1 MKLRDYQQ
9 LTIDQIR
16 EHFTLGKTRV
26 LVHLPTGAGK
36 SRIFQKIVMDS
47 LLKGKRVL
55 FLVRRQALIH
65 QVETQFTK
73 LKVECSVLMSNRKGF
88 DKKKHFQIFSI
99 DTAIK
104 RDLTDLV
111 FDLCVVDEAHD
122 ATSEAYQTFLNNLN
136 CKFFV
141 GFTATPYRIGK
152 RGHTFW
158 QAVSAAI
165 GMPGLVERGFLTD
178 AKLFGPPTKADLK
191 SVSVQAGEYNQKQL
205 GEEMSKLQVVAD
217 VVDTYK
223 KLGQNKAAICFCV
236 NKTHSLT
243 LADKFNRAGI
253 PALHADCDSTK
264 EERDEAIQLLESGKI
279 KVICNVNIW
288 STGVDV
294 PCLEVCI
301 LARPTKSVN
310 LYLQQ
315 VGRAFRPYRICGSS
329 ECGKI
334 YDNSDRCYHC
344 GHPSP
349 RYIKQYAIVL
359 DHGEN
364 IKRHGQPHIF
374 RKAQLTDYDPL
385 TTKQEGEIKIKQCK
399 RCHFIIEDLNAQSCP
414 MCALNFAELPAG
426 GGGAKINE
434 TDGKLV
440 EYQKSK
446 VVPLTQEQIA
456 EKFREVRER
465 RQNLKNNHPDKSW
478 GSR

>member
-1 MKLRDYQQ
+1 MKLRDYQE
-9 LTIDQIR
+9 LTITQVR
-16 EHFTLGKTRV
+16 ENFVNGKNKV

-65 QVETQFTK
+65 QVYQQFSK
-73 LKVECSVLMSNRKGF
+73 LGVDCSVLMSNRKGF
-88 DKKKHFQIFSI
+88 DRRNFFQIFSI

-104 RDLTDLV
+104 REIADLV

-141 GFTATPYRIGK
+141 GFTATPYRIGR

-165 GMPGLVERGFLTD
+165 GMPGLVDAGFLTD
-178 AKLFGPPTKADLK
+178 AKLFGPPTKADLD
-191 SVSVQAGEYNQKQL
+191 SVSITAGEYNQKEL
-205 GEEMSKLQVVAD
+205 GDEMSKLKVVAD

-236 NKTHSLT
+236 NKTHSIK
-243 LADKFNRAGI
+243 LAEQFNLAGI
-253 PALHADCDSTK
+253 AALHADCDSSK
-264 EERDEAIQLLESGKI
+264 EERDHAIHLLESGKI

-329 ECGKI
+329 DCGKI

-374 RKAQLTDYDPL
+374 RKAQLEDAQ
-385 TTKQEGEIKIKQCK
+385 KGESKRDIPDIKICK
-399 RCHFIIEDLNAQSCP
+399 ACSFVIEDIYEKNCPSCGESLSKEKP
-414 MCALNFAELPAG
+414 KSG
-426 GGGAKINE
+426 VNE

-440 EYQKSK
+440 EYTKSK
-446 VVPLTQEQIA
+446 VIPLTQEQIA

-465 RQNLKNNHPDKSW
+465 RQNLKNKHPDDPSNYNK
-478 GSR
+478 GF